1 MNKVLRAQALA
12 ILVGGALM
20 AFSYLPETFQRDGDL
35 VLSTSRVVNELGKVE
50 KICETLHSP
59 NGALKISLSIV
70 PDELRNYQNVFQTS
84 NLNNGLRLEIDEGG
98 TTALILGEPNSS
110 AIVANGL
117 QTRLVPL
124 RETKIEIEVSQKYG
138 SSINIPEEN
147 LPVIRTS
154 YGKLLPACDN
164 VRVGIGFDDT
174 RKFSGTVEIR
184 FQYGTWRQIFPLP
197 SWAKNFGLIIV
208 IIAMMSWAVG
218 DTYRPED
225 ANEDSL
231 EFGETDV
238 SQ

>member
-1 MNKVLRAQALA
+1 MNRVLRAQVLA
-12 ILVGGALM
+12 IILGGVLM
-20 AFSYLPETFQRDGDL
+20 AFSSLPETFQNDGEI
-35 VLSTSRVVNELGKVE
+35 VYSTSNDVVELGSIE
-50 KICETLHSP
+50 KICQTLHAP
-59 NGALKISLSIV
+59 KGALKISLSIV
-70 PDELRNYQNVFQTS
+70 PQELRNYQNVFQTS
-84 NLNNGLRLEIDEGG
+84 NLNSGLRLEIDEGG

-117 QTRLVPL
+117 ATRLVPL
-124 RETKIEIEVSQKYG
+124 RETKIEMEVSQKYG
-138 SSINIPEEN
+138 SSINIPEEH

-184 FQYGTWRQIFPLP
+184 FQYGTWGKILPLP
-197 SWAKNFGLIIV
+197 SWANNLGLIAV

-218 DTYRPED
+218 DTYRPKD
-225 ANEDSL
+225 MNKDSW
-231 EFGETDV
+231 EFRETDA